1 MKGLFIFDMEAN
13 GLLEEL
19 THFHCVLFKE
29 YEKENYHLFLNKE
42 HEEFE
47 SALAYAEDRASVV
60 GTVLSVY
67 DFTELNSWMATV
79 PKSLAC
85 HNMFGYD
92 LRAMKMLYNTEYD
105 MFRDP
110 KCMGTINGKQVNLF
124 DTLSM
129 SRTLFPDRPLPRGC
143 PDQMKNPVTGKMKK
157 MGPHGLE
164 AWGMRVANLKPSIED
179 WRGLPLWKYVDRV
192 WEDVTINELV
202 WTALIAETRSDN
214 TPEDKRFYYD
224 DQPDPKRMKLI
235 NWKNALR
242 RGMLTDYLMVEQEI
256 QGVVFDIEK
265 ALKLRDVI
273 DALMKDIEDEVEPQL
288 PQKEMTESAKPNF
301 PASPFKAD
309 GTISGNGWKWLERL
323 GYKVDWDALNFKG
336 PPAKA
341 FKADGSLS
349 ASGIKYCND
358 HGIEDESAMPN
369 FIRNQNKRSG
379 TLSPLPA
386 DQMANAIQ
394 DLRDKKEPDF
404 LIPMRLGNQDDIKK
418 YLIRDAGWRPT
429 LWRTNDVTKDQ
440 FKKMRPDSDVD
451 ALVKMYI
458 QKLGGSEYRDLILK
472 SVGFP
477 LSKFQNPDLAY
488 KFFRKKARQLPSSP
502 KLKDE
507 RGALCPNLEEI
518 DGALAKLIV
527 KWLSSRNRRSVLD
540 PLKED
545 KVDTGWLNHPRLKID
560 GKLPARFSG
569 ITNTGRRKHTIVA
582 NVPKPDPKVLFGYEM
597 RELFTVPPDH
607 YQVGIDGSNLEG
619 MIAAWGAYEFDGGEY
634 LRIME
639 SGDAHC
645 YSGDTEVLTARGW
658 VRFDEAQPD
667 EEVYQYNNETGSME
681 LVKPDDFVKARYRGE
696 MHHFV
701 SKGVD
706 ILVTDKHRM
715 VTFDDRDGG
724 MRIDLAKD
732 LNLRNGSRRFKTAAL
747 LDGKITLSAQE
758 LALVVA
764 IQADGHLS
772 KGRVRLEV
780 AKGRKKDRAL
790 WALNTLGIQFSEG
803 GGKTTSGGLESLRL
817 SFDIPDW
824 ARKFVDEEKNFTKE
838 LINLSQPCK
847 VGFVEELAEWGG
859 WTSKGN
865 ILYSQATPRW
875 ESVSVVQTVASL
887 CGFNTYVADIVV
899 EGKDTQRRVTIRKG
913 GKSSF
918 GLLSVRKEVKSED
931 MTVYCYMVPSGVLL
945 VRRNNKIVLCGNTR
959 NAEAYSKA
967 SGVTVTRNGGKG
979 ITYG

>member
-1 MKGLFIFDMEAN
+1 MKGLFIGDLEAN
-13 GLLEEL
+13 GLLDEL

-29 YEKENYHLFLNKE
+29 YEKENYHLFLNKS
-42 HEEFE
+42 HEEYE
-47 SALAYAEDRASVV
+47 SALAYANDRANIV
-60 GTVLSVY
+60 GTNLTVY
-67 DFTELNSWMATV
+67 DFTELNNWLVTV
-79 PKSLAC
+79 PRSIAI
-85 HNMFGYD
+85 HNLFGYD

-369 FIRNQNKRSG
+369 FIRNQNKRSEN
-379 TLSPLPA
+379 LAPLPA
-386 DQMANAIQ
+386 DQLAQAIQ

-404 LIPMRLGNQDDIKK
+404 LIPMRIGNQDDIKK
-418 YLIRDAGWRPT
+418 YLIRDAGWKPT

-458 QKLGGSEYRDLILK
+458 QKLGESEYRDLILK
-472 SVGFP
+472 SLGFP

-502 KLKDE
+502 KIKDE

-639 SGDAHC
+639 SGDAH
-645 YSGDTEVLTARGW
+645 A
-658 VRFDEAQPD
+658 
-667 EEVYQYNNETGSME
+667 
-681 LVKPDDFVKARYRGE
+681 
-696 MHHFV
+696 
-701 SKGVD
+701 
-706 ILVTDKHRM
+706 
-715 VTFDDRDGG
+715 
-724 MRIDLAKD
+724 
-732 LNLRNGSRRFKTAAL
+732 
-747 LDGKITLSAQE
+747 
-758 LALVVA
+758 
-764 IQADGHLS
+764 
-772 KGRVRLEV
+772 
-780 AKGRKKDRAL
+780 
-790 WALNTLGIQFSEG
+790 
-803 GGKTTSGGLESLRL
+803 
-817 SFDIPDW
+817 
-824 ARKFVDEEKNFTKE
+824 
-838 LINLSQPCK
+838 
-847 VGFVEELAEWGG
+847 
-859 WTSKGN
+859 
-865 ILYSQATPRW
+865 
-875 ESVSVVQTVASL
+875 
-887 CGFNTYVADIVV
+887 
-899 EGKDTQRRVTIRKG
+899 
-913 GKSSF
+913 
-918 GLLSVRKEVKSED
+918 
-931 MTVYCYMVPSGVLL
+931 
-945 VRRNNKIVLCGNTR
+945 R

-979 ITYG
+979 ITYGIMYGAQAAKISVMLGISLEKAQAVIDAFWDSNIGLKGRKEALEKFWESNGKRFIYGLDGRKIYTRSKHSLLNAYQQNGGASLFDLVGILLHNQLIKKGWYDQGVRRTIYYHDEYQLQVPNHFKKVWEFDTLEQADAFVAQMTEKKRVLDGHEYKKQCKDENGDKIKDKFEPILNARGKIEIGYCPVGEMVVKCVEQAARLMKSPVHITGAYLTGMNWGDCH